1 MVIEKTRETVI
12 NTNIQGE
19 VIEQVE
25 QFVYL
30 EEKINADGSNEK
42 DIGYK

>member
-30 EEKINADGSNEK
+30 EEKINADGINEK